1 MHVCFADYYL
11 SRHIDRRE
19 VSVWL
24 HRLLGNLKADKQ
36 FRITGGRIGL
46 KERTRDVVPDKPG
59 VCATSSHWNFWPD
72 DLRLCCEQE
81 ICMWTCQ
88 SGHYA
93 FGAQP
98 WHSEVKREVNGWLPD
113 WQWGVLFWH
122 QLRLSHPDE
131 SRTEPVGHVPNSRAF
146 PACRPRSVSDGA
158 SRQPAALS
166 SVFQTCRRWQEMRR
180 ELRWGGG
187 R

>member
-36 FRITGGRIGL
+36 FRITGGRIRL
-46 KERTRDVVPDKPG
+46 KERTRDVVPDKSDI
-59 VCATSSHWNFWPD
+59 CATSSHWNFWPD
-72 DLRLCCEQE
+72 DLGLCCEQE

-88 SGHYA
+88 SGHNA

-98 WHSEVKREVNGWLPD
+98 WHSEVKRSTDDCRTDNGGVYSDISSYCHIRTRAELNRSGMFQTPEPSRRVGPALCLTAPPD
-113 WQWGVLFWH
+113 K
-122 QLRLSHPDE
+122 
-131 SRTEPVGHVPNSRAF
+131 
-146 PACRPRSVSDGA
+146 
-158 SRQPAALS
+158 PAALN
-166 SVFQTCRRWQEMRR
+166 SVFRTCRR
-180 ELRWGGG
+180 
-187 R
+187 